1 MDKDV
6 IMDDEEN
13 DKLRVRI
20 MVLEKA
26 LKEIVNIANI
36 SHGSA
41 AAFYGMMAE
50 KALER
55 EEE

>member
-20 MVLEKA
+20 IVLEKA
-26 LKEIVNIANI
+26 LQEIVSIAEI
-36 SHGSA
+36 SKGQA
-41 AAFYGMMAE
+41 AAFYGMMAR
-50 KALER
+50 KALES
-55 EEE
+55 EGE